1 MRAILLAA
9 GLGSRLGGG
18 RPKVLLSIGG
28 ETLLARHLAI
38 LTGCGIDEVVIGVGH
53 RAEEIG
59 AAVAALAP
67 TLPVRLVT
75 NPDFRGGS
83 VTTLW
88 AVREAVSAGGP
99 VLLMD
104 ADVLYDHRL
113 MARLVASPH
122 ADCCLLDRDFE
133 AGDEPVKLCLRAG
146 RPVELRKQIDRALA
160 YDGCGESVGFFR
172 FSEATARRLGEIAG
186 GYVARGETEAPHEEA
201 VRDLLRERPFGV
213 EEITGLPWLEIDFPE
228 DLARAERDILPRLA
242 PRPEPRG
249 GERHG

>member
-38 LTGCGIDEVVIGVGH
+38 LTACGVDEVVIGVGH

-59 AAVAALAP
+59 DEVATLAP
-67 TLPVRLVT
+67 AVEVRLVT
-75 NPDFRGGS
+75 NPDFRAGS

-88 AVREAVSAGGP
+88 AVREAVRAGGP

-113 MARLVASPH
+113 MARLVDSPH

-133 AGDEPVKLCLRAG
+133 PGDEPVKLCLLDG
-146 RPVELRKQIDRALA
+146 RPVELRKQLDSTLA
-160 YDGCGESVGFFR
+160 YDDCGESVGFFR
-172 FSEATARRLGEIAG
+172 FSEATARRLVEIAG

-201 VRDLLRERPFGV
+201 VRDLLRELPFGV
-213 EEITGLPWLEIDFPE
+213 EAVAGLPWLEIDFPE
-228 DLARAERDILPRLA
+228 DVARAEQGILPRLV
-242 PRPEPRG
+242 RPTA
-249 GERHG
+249 